1 MELWQFY
8 QQAWEVEK
16 ALRAAVPTEWVKAG
30 DVVYAVV
37 RFPREAEPGEWW
49 VEKMCVATPWI
60 FANGLFGVEVVFED
74 ARFTAIACPQHGER
88 LADVEEL
95 HVLLNTEPVVGLQL
109 HDGAVQW
116 LRGWAM
122 ALRDEAVKKKA
133 VEKARR
139 VKHCQDL

>member
-8 QQAWEVEK
+8 RQAWEAER
-16 ALRAAVPTEWVKAG
+16 ALKAAVPTAWLVKGGVAF
-30 DVVYAVV
+30 AVV
-37 RFPREAEPGEWW
+37 KFPQVAEPGEWW
-49 VEKMCVATPWI
+49 VERAWVAVPWV
-60 FANGLFGVEVVFED
+60 FGSGLFGVEVVFED
-74 ARFTAIACPQHGER
+74 VRFTAVACPQYGER

-116 LRGWAM
+116 LKGWAL

-139 VKHCQDL
+139 TEHCRL